1 MTKSNILN
9 ATQRET
15 LAAIANTFVA
25 RLTPAQ
31 EETLINN
38 TLKVPNN
45 CFTSSQLSQFAQLDA
60 SSSDIIDRI
69 EQKLPLTLSPKQ
81 INDFIM
87 ALNLLSY
94 RPTSIAFTGT
104 WTLFKD
110 LSQTDREN
118 VLLGWKRSSFA
129 IFSKQLYNSLMGLC
143 IISAYGSMETPLY
156 KSLVYPGIEGGHA
169 YFKQQPDYQ
178 KVNHERL
185 HMLTT
190 EEAKGKKKY
199 DAIII
204 GSGAGG
210 GVMAAELSKAG
221 LSVLVIEKGKYYHQD
236 EFDADNDEFALT
248 CLFENGGTAPNST
261 GSVNFLTAS
270 TFGGGTTVNYLASIG
285 PQQFVKEQWEQKG
298 LPYFVS
304 QQFEK
309 DIESVCERIGASR
322 ENITHNQCNQ
332 KLMKGCEKL
341 GLSAATMPQN
351 TSGRPHHC
359 GKCYTGCTSGI
370 KNSTTNTF
378 LKDAA
383 ANGAK
388 FLDLTQVTRVLTKNN
403 KAIGVACKIH
413 GSTKE
418 HYIYANTVV
427 VSGGALN
434 TPGLLLKSGLT
445 NPHIGKDLRLH
456 LSALMVAIYD
466 DEINPSEGSL
476 LTTVC
481 DAFENYDGST
491 YGFKIECFS
500 NGIGNYSAI
509 VSWEGAAKHKQR
521 VLRHRNSVTT
531 FAMSRDMDSICNVKY
546 DAYNKIDIDFSLSK
560 HDGDNLKEGIVQMAR
575 IHTAAGARELHVSL
589 SVLEPFVFEEGEE
602 SDVTNPR
609 FLKWVESVYTQ
620 APPTPASGHQMA
632 SCRMGTSPKNSATK
646 PTGETWD
653 VRNLYVA
660 DSSLFPTA
668 LGINPMVTIQAI
680 ALSVSRNIIASVQ
693 EAKL

>member
-15 LAAIANTFVA
+15 LEAISNTFVA
-25 RLTPAQ
+25 RLTPEQ
-31 EETLINN
+31 ERTLINN
-38 TLKVPNN
+38 TLKIPNN
-45 CFTSSQLSQFAQLDA
+45 CFTPSQISQFAQLDA
-60 SSSDIIDRI
+60 SSSGIIDRI
-69 EQKLPLTLSPKQ
+69 EEKLLLALSPKKM
-81 INDFIM
+81 NDFIM
-87 ALNLLSY
+87 LLNLLSY
-94 RPTSIAFTGT
+94 RPTSIALTGT

-118 VLLGWKRSSFA
+118 VLLGWKRSSFS

-143 IISAYGSMETPLY
+143 VVSAYGSMEAPLY
-156 KSLVYPGIEGGHA
+156 KSIVYPGIEGGHA

-261 GSVNFLTAS
+261 GSVTFLAAS

-285 PQQFVKEQWEQKG
+285 
-298 LPYFVS
+298 
-304 QQFEK
+304 FEK

-322 ENITHNQCNQ
+322 ENISHNRCNQ

-341 GLSAATMPQN
+341 GFPAATIPQN
-351 TSGRPHHC
+351 TSGKPHHC

-370 KNSTTNTF
+370 KNSTTNTY

-388 FLDLTQVTRVLTKNN
+388 FLDLTQVTRVLTKHN

-418 HYIYANTVV
+418 DYIYANTVI

-456 LSALMVAIYD
+456 LSSLMIALYD

-500 NGIGNYSAI
+500 NGMGNYSAMMP
-509 VSWEGAAKHKQR
+509 WEGAAKHKQN

-531 FAMSRDMDSICNVKY
+531 FAMNRDMDSICNVKY

-560 HDGDNLKEGIVQMAR
+560 HDSDGLKEGLVQMAR
-575 IHTAAGARELHVSL
+575 IHIAAGARELHVSL
-589 SVLEPFVFEEGEE
+589 SAIEPFVFEDGEE
-602 SDVTNPR
+602 SDITNPR
-609 FLKWVESVYTQ
+609 FLNWVENVYTQ

-660 DSSLFPTA
+660 DSSLFPTS